1 MKESRKKKKNE
12 SESKVTIKTTVN
24 GNYYES
30 EVEPRLL
37 LVYYLRDVLGL
48 TGANTGCD
56 TSNCGACT
64 VLLNGRNV
72 KACTLFAVQ
81 AEGQEILT
89 IEGMSSD
96 GKLHPLQQ
104 AFIEEH
110 AVQCG
115 FCTPGMVMS
124 AYALL
129 LRNPNPSDDEIK
141 HGISGN
147 LCRCTGYQ
155 NIVSAI
161 RAVSKR
167 HQTI

>member
-1 MKESRKKKKNE
+1 LNKSRNKTKA
-12 SESKVTIKTTVN
+12 ESKVTIRTTVN
-24 GNYYES
+24 GKYYES

-37 LVYYLRDVLGL
+37 LVYYLRDELGI
-48 TGANTGCD
+48 TGPNTGCD

-64 VLLNGRNV
+64 VLLEGRNV
-72 KACTLFAVQ
+72 KSCTLFAVQ
-81 AEGQEILT
+81 ADAQEILT
-89 IEGMSSD
+89 IEGMSSG

-115 FCTPGMVMS
+115 FCTPGMIMS

-129 LRNPNPSDDEIK
+129 RRNPNPSDDEIK

-155 NIVSAI
+155 NIVAAI
-161 RAVSKR
+161 RAASKE
-167 HQTI
+167 IPMI